1 MGLLERDLEVWL
13 CWRKNITELGFG
25 VSEAQ
30 ASSSGSLFLVSADL
44 YIEHLTGSPAPHLS
58 ACHNAS
64 YHNDNGLNW

>member
-1 MGLLERDLEVWL
+1 
-13 CWRKNITELGFG
+13 
-25 VSEAQ
+25 
-30 ASSSGSLFLVSADL
+30 VSADL